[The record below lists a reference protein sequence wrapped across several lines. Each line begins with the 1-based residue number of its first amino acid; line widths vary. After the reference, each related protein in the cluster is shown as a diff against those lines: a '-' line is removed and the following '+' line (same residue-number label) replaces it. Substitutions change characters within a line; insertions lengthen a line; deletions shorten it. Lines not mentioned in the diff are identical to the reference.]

1 MARLTGDCE
10 WEPGRPTGRAGTGWA
25 QWGPRWPLASRF
37 QLEPIHGAGDPLDVT
52 VINDSVALKRNISE
66 NMILLYF

>member
-1 MARLTGDCE
+1 M
-10 WEPGRPTGRAGTGWA
+10 GTRQAHGQGGHRVV

-37 QLEPIHGAGDPLDVT
+37 QLETIHGAGDPLDVT